1 MLISVLKKA
10 VFPFLLFGILAAL
23 SGIGPPGSGR
33 AEASPPQAAQ
43 EAPLR
48 FGVLYLLSPQ
58 RALRALDAV
67 RGIPLPQRP
76 AGRWTSS
83 SRGTSITWSSSRGAA
98 SSILSSSILTS
109 ISLLKKEIGIE
120 AVAAQ
125 VAYGNTFAPSYI
137 VVRKDSRDQ
146 GLEDLRG
153 KKIAFVSHLA
163 SSGYVVP
170 RAFLMSQGI
179 DVDREMK
186 VVFTKNLPGTLLAVL
201 NRDVDAAG
209 MCGVNYADLSR
220 RIDTEAVEILRTTEV
235 SPRLSLVVRKGL
247 DRGSWRRSRR
257 RRSASRR
264 TRRWGRPQGPQLR
277 RVRTDHRR
285 RIRWDQETGAPD
297 GSPALDRLPVT
308 TASSQFSY
316 RLIPTALAV
325 TGLPAVA
332 AVVPPF

>member
-48 FGVLYLLSPQ
+48 FGVLYLLSPKE
-58 RALRALDAV
+58 LYE
-67 RGIPLPQRP
+67 
-76 AGRWTSS
+76 RWTPFAEYL
-83 SRGTSITWSSSRGAA
+83 SRKTGRKVDLVVPRNFDHLVELARSGQLDLIF
-98 SSILSSSILTS
+98 INPYVYI
-109 ISLLKKEIGIE
+109 LLKKEIGIE

-137 VVRKDSRDQ
+137 VVRKDSGIRS
-146 GLEDLRG
+146 LEDLRG

-235 SPRLSLVVRKGL
+235 SPRLPLVVRKGL
-247 DRGSWRRSRR
+247 DRGLV
-257 RRSASRR
+257 AKIKAAAIGLK
-264 TRRWGRPQGPQLR
+264 TDPEAGPTLKALSFDGFDPI
-277 RVRTDHRR
+277 TDAEYDG
-285 RIRWDQETGAPD
+285 IRK
-297 GSPALDRLPVT
+297 
-308 TASSQFSY
+308 
-316 RLIPTALAV
+316 LARQ
-325 TGLPAVA
+325 TGLPH
-332 AVVPPF
+332 